1 MKRLTS
7 AIVGLAVIAGLGE
20 LCLYTVNEREYAMV
34 FALGEL
40 KTVVDEPGIH
50 VKLPPPL
57 QNVVYL
63 DKRIL
68 TLDASGADLVQT
80 SEKKNLMI
88 DTFVKWRIGDP
99 RLYWVSFQGSER
111 AASDRL
117 SALLRDVLNIAVNK
131 RTVNQITSSEREKAM
146 SEISELL
153 QARVRDVGIDIVDVR
168 MKRVDFTPEISESV
182 YRRME
187 AERKRVASEERSKG
201 AAEAERIRANAD
213 RQSEVIL
220 AQAYRD
226 AQKTKG
232 EGDAEAARI
241 YADAFGKDPEFARF
255 YRSLEAYRKSFAQ
268 KNDVMVVD
276 PSADFFDYL
285 KSDRPDAARD
295 AHRVKGT
302 AQ

>member
-1 MKRLTS
+1 MKSITS
-7 AIVGLAVIAGLGE
+7 IAVGVVVAAGLAQT
-20 LCLYTVNEREYAMV
+20 CLYTVGEREYAML

-40 KTVVDEPGIH
+40 KTVVTEPGLH
-50 VKLPPPL
+50 FKLPAPL

-88 DTFVKWRIGDP
+88 DTFVKWRIGDA
-99 RLYWVSFQGSER
+99 RRYWVSFQGSER

-117 SALLRDVLNIAVNK
+117 AMLLRDVLNIAVNK

-146 SEISELL
+146 AEISELL
-153 QARVRDVGIDIVDVR
+153 QARVKALGIDIVDVR

-182 YRRME
+182 YSRME

-201 AAEAERIRANAD
+201 AAQAERIRAGAD

-220 AQAYRD
+220 AEAYRD

-232 EGDAEAARI
+232 EGDGEAARI

-255 YRSLEAYRKSFAQ
+255 YRSLEAYRRSFSQ
-268 KNDVMVVD
+268 TSDVMVVD
-276 PSADFFDYL
+276 PSADFFSYL
-285 KSDRPDAARD
+285 K
-295 AHRVKGT
+295 KEGGE
-302 AQ
+302 QN

>member
-1 MKRLTS
+1 MKSITS
-7 AIVGLAVIAGLGE
+7 IAVGVVVAAGLAQT
-20 LCLYTVNEREYAMV
+20 CLYTVGEREYAML

-40 KTVVDEPGIH
+40 KTVVTEPGLH
-50 VKLPPPL
+50 FKLPAPL

-88 DTFVKWRIGDP
+88 DTFVKWRIGDA
-99 RLYWVSFQGSER
+99 RRYWVSFQGSER

-117 SALLRDVLNIAVNK
+117 AMLLRDVLNIAVNK

-146 SEISELL
+146 AEISELL
-153 QARVRDVGIDIVDVR
+153 QARVKALGIDIVDVR

-182 YRRME
+182 YSRME

-201 AAEAERIRANAD
+201 AAQAERIRAGAD

-220 AQAYRD
+220 AEAYRD

-232 EGDAEAARI
+232 EGDGEAARI
-241 YADAFGKDPEFARF
+241 YADAFGKDTEFARF
-255 YRSLEAYRKSFAQ
+255 YRSLEAYRRSFSQKS
-268 KNDVMVVD
+268 DVMVVD
-276 PSADFFDYL
+276 PSADFFSYL
-285 KSDRPDAARD
+285 K
-295 AHRVKGT
+295 KEGGE
-302 AQ
+302 QN

>member
-1 MKRLTS
+1 MKKLSTI
-7 AIVGLAVIAGLGE
+7 AFGILAVAAVCE
-20 LCLYTVNEREYAMV
+20 LCLYTVSEREHALV
-34 FALGEL
+34 FGLGEL
-40 KTVVDEPGIH
+40 KHVVSEPGIH
-50 VKLPPPL
+50 FKLPAPL

-63 DKRIL
+63 DKRLL
-68 TLDASGADLVQT
+68 TLDTAGADLVQT

-117 SALLRDVLNIAVNK
+117 AALLRDVLNIAVNK

-146 SEISELL
+146 NEISGLL
-153 QARVRDVGIDIVDVR
+153 QDRVKDLGIDIVDVR

-201 AAEAERIRANAD
+201 AAQAERIRANAD

-220 AQAYRD
+220 AEAYRD

-232 EGDAEAARI
+232 EGDGEAARI
-241 YADAFGKDPEFARF
+241 YAEAFGADPEFARF
-255 YRSLEAYRKSFAQ
+255 YRSLEAYRKSFSSRS
-268 KNDVMVVD
+268 DVMVLD
-276 PSADFFDYL
+276 PSSDFFSYL
-285 KSDRPDAARD
+285 KSGSPESGKAE
-295 AHRVKGT
+295 K
-302 AQ
+302 

>member
-1 MKRLTS
+1 MKSITS
-7 AIVGLAVIAGLGE
+7 IAVCVVVAAGLAQT
-20 LCLYTVNEREYAMV
+20 CLYTVGEREYAML

-40 KTVVDEPGIH
+40 KTVVTEPGLH
-50 VKLPPPL
+50 FKLPAPL

-88 DTFVKWRIGDP
+88 DTFVKWRIGDA
-99 RLYWVSFQGSER
+99 RRYWVSFQGSER

-117 SALLRDVLNIAVNK
+117 AMLLRDVLNIAVNK

-146 SEISELL
+146 AEISELL
-153 QARVRDVGIDIVDVR
+153 QARVKALGIDIVDVR

-182 YRRME
+182 YSRME

-201 AAEAERIRANAD
+201 AAQAERIRAGAD

-220 AQAYRD
+220 AEAYRD

-232 EGDAEAARI
+232 EGDGEAARI

-255 YRSLEAYRKSFAQ
+255 YRSLEAYRRSFSQKS
-268 KNDVMVVD
+268 DVMVVD
-276 PSADFFDYL
+276 PSADFFSYL
-285 KSDRPDAARD
+285 K
-295 AHRVKGT
+295 KEGGE
-302 AQ
+302 QN

>member
-1 MKRLTS
+1 MKSITS
-7 AIVGLAVIAGLGE
+7 IAVGVVVAAGLAQT
-20 LCLYTVNEREYAMV
+20 CLYTVGEREYAML

-40 KTVVDEPGIH
+40 KTVVTEPGLH
-50 VKLPPPL
+50 FKLPAPL

-88 DTFVKWRIGDP
+88 DTFVKWRIGDA
-99 RLYWVSFQGSER
+99 RRYWVSFQGSER

-117 SALLRDVLNIAVNK
+117 AMLLRDVLNIAVNK

-146 SEISELL
+146 AEISELL
-153 QARVRDVGIDIVDVR
+153 QARVKALGIDIVDVR

-182 YRRME
+182 YSRME

-201 AAEAERIRANAD
+201 AAQAERIRAGAD

-220 AQAYRD
+220 AEAYRD

-232 EGDAEAARI
+232 EGDGEAARI

-255 YRSLEAYRKSFAQ
+255 YRSHEAYRRSFSQKS
-268 KNDVMVVD
+268 DVMVVD
-276 PSADFFDYL
+276 PSADFFSYL
-285 KSDRPDAARD
+285 K
-295 AHRVKGT
+295 KEGGE
-302 AQ
+302 QN

>member
-1 MKRLTS
+1 MKSITS
-7 AIVGLAVIAGLGE
+7 IAVGVVVAAGLAQT
-20 LCLYTVNEREYAMV
+20 CLYTVGEREYAML

-40 KTVVDEPGIH
+40 KTVVTEPGLH
-50 VKLPPPL
+50 FKLPAPL

-88 DTFVKWRIGDP
+88 DTFVKWRIGDA
-99 RLYWVSFQGSER
+99 RRYWVSFQGSER

-117 SALLRDVLNIAVNK
+117 AMLLRDVLNIAVNK

-146 SEISELL
+146 AEISELL
-153 QARVRDVGIDIVDVR
+153 QARVKALGIDIVDVR

-182 YRRME
+182 YSRME

-201 AAEAERIRANAD
+201 AAQAERIRAGAD

-220 AQAYRD
+220 AEAYRD

-232 EGDAEAARI
+232 EGDGEAARI

-255 YRSLEAYRKSFAQ
+255 YRSREAYRRSFSQKS
-268 KNDVMVVD
+268 DVMVVD
-276 PSADFFDYL
+276 PSADFFSYL
-285 KSDRPDAARD
+285 K
-295 AHRVKGT
+295 KEGGE
-302 AQ
+302 QN

>member
-1 MKRLTS
+1 MRKLS
-7 AIVGLAVIAGLGE
+7 SLIVGLLVVLGIGQM
-20 LCLYTVNEREYAMV
+20 CIYTVGEREYAMV

-40 KTVVDEPGIH
+40 KHVVDEPGIH
-50 VKLPPPL
+50 FKLPPPL

-63 DKRIL
+63 DKRLL
-68 TLDASGADLVQT
+68 TLDTSGADLVQT
-80 SEKKNLMI
+80 REKKNLMI
-88 DTFVKWRIGDP
+88 DTFVKWRIGNP

-117 SALLRDVLNIAVNK
+117 AALLRDVLNIAVNK

-153 QARVRDVGIDIVDVR
+153 QARVKDVGIDIVDVR

-182 YRRME
+182 YSRME

-201 AAEAERIRANAD
+201 AAQAERIRASAD

-220 AQAYRD
+220 AEAYRD

-232 EGDAEAARI
+232 EGDGEAARI
-241 YADAFGKDPEFARF
+241 YAEAFGADPEFARF
-255 YRSLEAYRKSFAQ
+255 YRSLEAYRSSFSQKS
-268 KNDVMVVD
+268 DVMVVD
-276 PSADFFDYL
+276 PSADFFTYL
-285 KSDRPDAARD
+285 KKEKAEAA
-295 AHRVKGT
+295 K
-302 AQ
+302 

>member
-1 MKRLTS
+1 MKSITS
-7 AIVGLAVIAGLGE
+7 IAVGVVVAAGLAQT
-20 LCLYTVNEREYAMV
+20 CLYTVGEREYAML

-40 KTVVDEPGIH
+40 KTVVTEPGLH
-50 VKLPPPL
+50 FKLPAPL

-88 DTFVKWRIGDP
+88 DTFVKWRIGDA
-99 RLYWVSFQGSER
+99 RRYWVSFQGSER

-117 SALLRDVLNIAVNK
+117 AMLLRDVLNIAVNK

-146 SEISELL
+146 AEISELL
-153 QARVRDVGIDIVDVR
+153 QARVKALGIDIVDVR

-182 YRRME
+182 YSRME

-201 AAEAERIRANAD
+201 AAQAERIRAGAD

-220 AQAYRD
+220 AEAYRD

-232 EGDAEAARI
+232 EGDGEAARI

-255 YRSLEAYRKSFAQ
+255 YRSLEAYRRSFSQKS
-268 KNDVMVVD
+268 DVMVVD
-276 PSADFFDYL
+276 QSADFFSYL
-285 KSDRPDAARD
+285 K
-295 AHRVKGT
+295 KEGGE
-302 AQ
+302 QN

>member
-1 MKRLTS
+1 MSRMTT
-7 AIVGLAVIAGLGE
+7 AVIGLAVAAALAKT
-20 LCLYTVNEREYAMV
+20 CVYTVGEREYAMV

-40 KTVVDEPGIH
+40 KTVVDEPGLH
-50 VKLPPPL
+50 FKLPPPL

-88 DTFVKWRIGDP
+88 DTFVKWRIGDA
-99 RLYWVSFQGSER
+99 RRYWVSFQGSER
-111 AASDRL
+111 AASDRV
-117 SALLRDVLNIAVNK
+117 SALLRDVLNISVNK

-146 SEISELL
+146 NEISDLL
-153 QARVRDVGIDIVDVR
+153 QDRVAPLGIDIVDVR

-201 AAEAERIRANAD
+201 AAQAERIQANAD

-226 AQKTKG
+226 AQKIKG
-232 EGDAEAARI
+232 EGDAEASRI
-241 YADAFGKDPEFARF
+241 YAEAFSGDPEFARF
-255 YRSLEAYRKSFAQ
+255 YRSLEAYRKSFSG
-268 KNDVMVVD
+268 KSDVMVID
-276 PSADFFDYL
+276 SSSDFFDYL
-285 KSDRPDAARD
+285 KNRSEEKTR
-295 AHRVKGT
+295 
-302 AQ
+302 

>member
-1 MKRLTS
+1 MSRMTT
-7 AIVGLAVIAGLGE
+7 AVIGLAVAAALAKTCI
-20 LCLYTVNEREYAMV
+20 YTVGEREYAMV

-40 KTVVDEPGIH
+40 KNVVDEPGLH
-50 VKLPPPL
+50 FKLPPPL

-88 DTFVKWRIGDP
+88 DTFVKWRIGDA
-99 RLYWVSFQGSER
+99 RRYWVSFQGSER
-111 AASDRL
+111 AASDRV
-117 SALLRDVLNIAVNK
+117 SALLRDVLNISVNK

-146 SEISELL
+146 NEISELL
-153 QARVRDVGIDIVDVR
+153 QDRVAPLGIDIVDVR

-201 AAEAERIRANAD
+201 AAQAERIQANAD

-226 AQKTKG
+226 AQKIKG
-232 EGDAEAARI
+232 EGDAEASRI
-241 YADAFGKDPEFARF
+241 YAEAFSGDPEFARF
-255 YRSLEAYRKSFAQ
+255 YRSLEAYRRSFSGKS
-268 KNDVMVVD
+268 DVMVID
-276 PSADFFDYL
+276 SSSDFFDYL
-285 KSDRPDAARD
+285 KSRGGEKTR
-295 AHRVKGT
+295 
-302 AQ
+302 

>member
-1 MKRLTS
+1 MKSITS
-7 AIVGLAVIAGLGE
+7 IAVGVVVAAGLAQT
-20 LCLYTVNEREYAMV
+20 CLYTVGEREYAML

-40 KTVVDEPGIH
+40 KTVVTEPGLH
-50 VKLPPPL
+50 FKLPAPL

-88 DTFVKWRIGDP
+88 DTFVKWRIGDA
-99 RLYWVSFQGSER
+99 RRYWVSFQGSER

-117 SALLRDVLNIAVNK
+117 AMLLRDVLNIAVNK

-146 SEISELL
+146 AEISELL
-153 QARVRDVGIDIVDVR
+153 QARVKALGIDIVDVR

-182 YRRME
+182 YSRME

-201 AAEAERIRANAD
+201 AAQAERIRAGAD

-220 AQAYRD
+220 AEAYRD

-232 EGDAEAARI
+232 EGDGEAARI

-255 YRSLEAYRKSFAQ
+255 YRSLGAYRRSFSQKS
-268 KNDVMVVD
+268 DVMVVD
-276 PSADFFDYL
+276 PSADFFSYL
-285 KSDRPDAARD
+285 K
-295 AHRVKGT
+295 KEGGE
-302 AQ
+302 QN

>member
-1 MKRLTS
+1 MKSITS
-7 AIVGLAVIAGLGE
+7 IAVGVVVAAGLAQT
-20 LCLYTVNEREYAMV
+20 CLYTVGEREYAML

-40 KTVVDEPGIH
+40 KTVVTEPGLH
-50 VKLPPPL
+50 FKLPAPL

-88 DTFVKWRIGDP
+88 DTFVKWRIGDA
-99 RLYWVSFQGSER
+99 RRYWVSFQGSER

-117 SALLRDVLNIAVNK
+117 AMLLRDVLNIAVNK

-146 SEISELL
+146 AEISELL
-153 QARVRDVGIDIVDVR
+153 QARVKALGIDIVDVR

-182 YRRME
+182 YSRME

-201 AAEAERIRANAD
+201 AAQAERIRAGAD

-220 AQAYRD
+220 AEAYRD

-232 EGDAEAARI
+232 EGDGEAARI
-241 YADAFGKDPEFARF
+241 YADAFGKDPAFARF
-255 YRSLEAYRKSFAQ
+255 YRSLEAYRRSFSQKS
-268 KNDVMVVD
+268 DVMVVD
-276 PSADFFDYL
+276 PSADFFSYL
-285 KSDRPDAARD
+285 K
-295 AHRVKGT
+295 KEGGE
-302 AQ
+302 QN

>member
-1 MKRLTS
+1 MRKLS
-7 AIVGLAVIAGLGE
+7 SLIVGLLVVLGIGQM
-20 LCLYTVNEREYAMV
+20 CIYTVGEREYAMV

-40 KTVVDEPGIH
+40 KHVVDEPGIH
-50 VKLPPPL
+50 FKLPPPL

-63 DKRIL
+63 DKRLL
-68 TLDASGADLVQT
+68 TLDTSGADLVQT

-88 DTFVKWRIGDP
+88 DTFVKWRIGNP

-117 SALLRDVLNIAVNK
+117 AALLRDVLNIAVNK

-153 QARVRDVGIDIVDVR
+153 QARVKDVGIDIVDVR

-182 YRRME
+182 YSRME
-187 AERKRVASEERSKG
+187 AERKRVASEERTKG
-201 AAEAERIRANAD
+201 AAQAERIRASAD

-220 AQAYRD
+220 AEAYRD

-232 EGDAEAARI
+232 EGDGEAARI
-241 YADAFGKDPEFARF
+241 YAEAFGADPEFARF
-255 YRSLEAYRKSFAQ
+255 YRSLEAYRSSFSQKS
-268 KNDVMVVD
+268 DVMVVD
-276 PSADFFDYL
+276 PSADFFTYL
-285 KSDRPDAARD
+285 KKEKAEAA
-295 AHRVKGT
+295 K
-302 AQ
+302 

>member
-1 MKRLTS
+1 MKSITS
-7 AIVGLAVIAGLGE
+7 IAVGVVVAAGLAQT
-20 LCLYTVNEREYAMV
+20 CLYTVGEREYAML

-40 KTVVDEPGIH
+40 KTVVTEPGLH
-50 VKLPPPL
+50 FKLPAPL

-88 DTFVKWRIGDP
+88 DTFVKWRIGDA
-99 RLYWVSFQGSER
+99 RRYWVSFQGSER

-117 SALLRDVLNIAVNK
+117 AMLLRDVLNIAVNK

-146 SEISELL
+146 AEISELL
-153 QARVRDVGIDIVDVR
+153 QARVKALGIDIVDVR

-182 YRRME
+182 YSRME

-201 AAEAERIRANAD
+201 AAQAERIRAGAD

-220 AQAYRD
+220 AEAYRD

-232 EGDAEAARI
+232 EGDGEAARI

-255 YRSLEAYRKSFAQ
+255 CRSLEAYRRSFSQKS
-268 KNDVMVVD
+268 DVMVVD
-276 PSADFFDYL
+276 PSADFFSYL
-285 KSDRPDAARD
+285 K
-295 AHRVKGT
+295 KEGGE
-302 AQ
+302 QN

>member
-1 MKRLTS
+1 MKSITS
-7 AIVGLAVIAGLGE
+7 IAVGVVVAAGLAQT
-20 LCLYTVNEREYAMV
+20 CLYTVGEREYAML

-40 KTVVDEPGIH
+40 KTVVTEPGLH
-50 VKLPPPL
+50 FKLPAPL

-88 DTFVKWRIGDP
+88 DTFVKWRIGDA
-99 RLYWVSFQGSER
+99 RRYWVSFQGSER

-117 SALLRDVLNIAVNK
+117 ATLLRDVLNIAVNK

-146 SEISELL
+146 AEISELL
-153 QARVRDVGIDIVDVR
+153 QARVKALGIDIVDVR

-182 YRRME
+182 YSRME

-201 AAEAERIRANAD
+201 AAQAERIRAGAD

-220 AQAYRD
+220 AEAYRD

-232 EGDAEAARI
+232 EGDGEAARI

-255 YRSLEAYRKSFAQ
+255 YRSLEAYRRSFSQKS
-268 KNDVMVVD
+268 DVMVVD
-276 PSADFFDYL
+276 PSADFFSYL
-285 KSDRPDAARD
+285 K
-295 AHRVKGT
+295 KEGGE
-302 AQ
+302 QN

>member
-1 MKRLTS
+1 MRKLS
-7 AIVGLAVIAGLGE
+7 SLIVGLLVVLGIGQM
-20 LCLYTVNEREYAMV
+20 CIYTVGEREYAMV

-40 KTVVDEPGIH
+40 KHVVDEPGIH
-50 VKLPPPL
+50 FKLPPPL

-63 DKRIL
+63 DKRLL
-68 TLDASGADLVQT
+68 TLDTSGADLVQT

-88 DTFVKWRIGDP
+88 DTFVKWRIGNP

-117 SALLRDVLNIAVNK
+117 AALLRDVLNIAVNK

-153 QARVRDVGIDIVDVR
+153 QARVKDVGIDIVDVR

-182 YRRME
+182 YSRME

-201 AAEAERIRANAD
+201 AAQAERIRASAD

-220 AQAYRD
+220 AEAYRD

-232 EGDAEAARI
+232 EGDGEAARI
-241 YADAFGKDPEFARF
+241 YAEAFGVDPEFARF
-255 YRSLEAYRKSFAQ
+255 YRSLEAYRSSFSQKS
-268 KNDVMVVD
+268 DVMVVD
-276 PSADFFDYL
+276 PSADFFTYL
-285 KSDRPDAARD
+285 KKEKAEAA
-295 AHRVKGT
+295 K
-302 AQ
+302 

>member
-1 MKRLTS
+1 MKSITS
-7 AIVGLAVIAGLGE
+7 IAVGVVVAAGLVQT
-20 LCLYTVNEREYAMV
+20 CLYTVGEREYAML

-40 KTVVDEPGIH
+40 KTVVTEPGLH
-50 VKLPPPL
+50 FKLPAPL

-88 DTFVKWRIGDP
+88 DTFVKWRIGDA
-99 RLYWVSFQGSER
+99 RRYWVSFQGSER

-117 SALLRDVLNIAVNK
+117 AMLLRDVLNIAVNK

-146 SEISELL
+146 AEISELL
-153 QARVRDVGIDIVDVR
+153 QARVKALGIDIVDVR

-182 YRRME
+182 YSRME

-201 AAEAERIRANAD
+201 AAQAERIRAGAD

-220 AQAYRD
+220 AEAYRD

-232 EGDAEAARI
+232 EGDGEAARI

-255 YRSLEAYRKSFAQ
+255 YRSLEAYRRSFSQKS
-268 KNDVMVVD
+268 DVMVVD
-276 PSADFFDYL
+276 PSADFFSYL
-285 KSDRPDAARD
+285 K
-295 AHRVKGT
+295 KEGGE
-302 AQ
+302 QN

>member
-1 MKRLTS
+1 MKSITS
-7 AIVGLAVIAGLGE
+7 IAVGVVMAAGLAQT
-20 LCLYTVNEREYAMV
+20 CLYTVGEREYAML

-40 KTVVDEPGIH
+40 KTVVTEPGLH
-50 VKLPPPL
+50 FKLPAPL

-88 DTFVKWRIGDP
+88 DTFVKWRIGDA
-99 RLYWVSFQGSER
+99 RRYWVSFQGSER

-117 SALLRDVLNIAVNK
+117 AMLLRDVLNIAVNK

-146 SEISELL
+146 AEISELL
-153 QARVRDVGIDIVDVR
+153 QARVKALGIDIVDVR

-182 YRRME
+182 YSRME

-201 AAEAERIRANAD
+201 AAQAERIRAGAD

-220 AQAYRD
+220 AEAYRD

-232 EGDAEAARI
+232 EGDGEAARI

-255 YRSLEAYRKSFAQ
+255 YRSLEAYRRSFSQKS
-268 KNDVMVVD
+268 DVMVVD
-276 PSADFFDYL
+276 PSADFFSYL
-285 KSDRPDAARD
+285 K
-295 AHRVKGT
+295 KEGGE
-302 AQ
+302 QN

>member
-1 MKRLTS
+1 MKSITS
-7 AIVGLAVIAGLGE
+7 IAVGVVVAAGLAQT
-20 LCLYTVNEREYAMV
+20 CLYTVGEREYAML

-40 KTVVDEPGIH
+40 KTVVTESGLH
-50 VKLPPPL
+50 FKLPAPL

-88 DTFVKWRIGDP
+88 DTFVKWRIGDA
-99 RLYWVSFQGSER
+99 RRYWVSFQGSER

-117 SALLRDVLNIAVNK
+117 AMLLRDVLNIAVNK

-146 SEISELL
+146 AEISELL
-153 QARVRDVGIDIVDVR
+153 QARVKALGIDIVDVR

-182 YRRME
+182 YSRME

-201 AAEAERIRANAD
+201 AAQAERIRAGAD

-220 AQAYRD
+220 AEAYRD

-232 EGDAEAARI
+232 EGDGEAARI

-255 YRSLEAYRKSFAQ
+255 YRSLEAYRRSFSQKS
-268 KNDVMVVD
+268 DVMVVD
-276 PSADFFDYL
+276 PSADFFSYL
-285 KSDRPDAARD
+285 K
-295 AHRVKGT
+295 KEGGE
-302 AQ
+302 QN

>member
-1 MKRLTS
+1 MKSITS
-7 AIVGLAVIAGLGE
+7 IAVGVVVAAGLAQT
-20 LCLYTVNEREYAMV
+20 CLYTVGEREYAML

-40 KTVVDEPGIH
+40 KTVVTEPGLH
-50 VKLPPPL
+50 FKLPAPL

-88 DTFVKWRIGDP
+88 DTFVKWRIGDA
-99 RLYWVSFQGSER
+99 RRYWVSFQGSER

-117 SALLRDVLNIAVNK
+117 AMLLRDVLNIAVNK

-146 SEISELL
+146 AEISELL
-153 QARVRDVGIDIVDVR
+153 QARVKALGIDIVDVR

-182 YRRME
+182 YSRME
-187 AERKRVASEERSKG
+187 AERKRVASEERRKG
-201 AAEAERIRANAD
+201 AAQAERIRAGAD

-220 AQAYRD
+220 AEAYRD

-232 EGDAEAARI
+232 EGDGEAARI

-255 YRSLEAYRKSFAQ
+255 YRSLEAYRRSFSQKS
-268 KNDVMVVD
+268 DVMVVD
-276 PSADFFDYL
+276 PSADFFSYL
-285 KSDRPDAARD
+285 K
-295 AHRVKGT
+295 KEGGE
-302 AQ
+302 QN